1 MLSVSREDY
10 ERRVAEGH
18 AEVRRLPPMPLRKHS
33 RLVPPTDTAVPV
45 SVDIGPTGELL
56 ALWSTPAGSA
66 AMSARTT
73 GAGGAVFP
81 DTRTAGTTPLHLTTQ
96 AAHST
101 IVTALADP
109 GIAHPMVQQLP
120 GGGSLLVGARCR
132 WRTDSGA
139 EHNAVVYDSDGAV
152 VRTGT
157 LGDGIEHVATTPSGR
172 IWVGYFDEGVYGN
185 YGWGSEGA
193 PGPIGAPGLVAFDTD
208 LRPEWRYPLL
218 DHLDP
223 ISDCY
228 ALNVTGETVWA
239 CYYTGFPIVRVDD
252 GRIASWD
259 NRTHGAANLLVA
271 TDHTAALVGGYAGTR
286 WRISAGRLGPSEFDV
301 TARYRLTMPDGSEPP
316 PGTRLSGRGPDLHS
330 VVGDTWYR
338 LDLDALF

>member
-1 MLSVSREDY
+1 M
-10 ERRVAEGH
+10 
-18 AEVRRLPPMPLRKHS
+18 
-33 RLVPPTDTAVPV
+33 PPTATAVPV

-56 ALWSTPAGSA
+56 VLWSTPAGSE
-66 AMSARTT
+66 AMGARTV
-73 GAGGAVFP
+73 GAGGATFP
-81 DTRTAGTTPLHLTTQ
+81 DSRTAGTAPIHLTTQ
-96 AAHST
+96 TAHSAT
-101 IVTALADP
+101 VATLTDP
-109 GIAHPMVQQLP
+109 GIAHPMVQPLP
-120 GGGSLLVGARCR
+120 DGGSLLVGARCR
-132 WRTDSGA
+132 WRTDAGA

-157 LGDGIEHVATTPSGR
+157 LGDGINHVATTPGGR

-218 DHLDP
+218 DQP

-228 ALNVTGETVWA
+228 ALNVTGETVWT

-252 GRIASWD
+252 GRIDSWD
-259 NRTHGAANLLVA
+259 NTTPGATNLLVA
-271 TDHTAALVGGYAGTR
+271 TDHTAALVGGYAGSQ
-286 WRISAGRLGPSEFDV
+286 WRISAGQLGPSEFEV
-301 TARYRLTMPDGSEPP
+301 TAQYRLTMPDGSEPP
-316 PGTRLSGRGPDLHS
+316 DETHLVGRGPDLHA

-338 LDLDALF
+338 LDLDALA